1 MWDSIVEWM
10 NETAEMTSAVQRAN
24 LRAASRNM
32 ALAANFYSR
41 LMGLPGQDVVDAD
54 QRFQDESWSANPLAD
69 LMKQAY
75 LVGSEWMMELVDSLE
90 SGDPGLDQRARFWAK
105 QYVDAMSPANFALT
119 NPEVWRE
126 TARSGGLNLA
136 EGARNFL
143 SDLQKGRLSQVPDD
157 AFVIGEDLATTEG
170 RVIYRNRLIELI
182 QYTPTTPK
190 VKGIPLLIIAPWI
203 NKYYVLDMRPDNSL
217 IKYLVDS
224 GLTVFA
230 ISWKNPD
237 KSVLDLTWDDYMDLG
252 PLDAIRVVKEIT
264 GSGEINVAGYCLGGI
279 ILQVTL
285 AYLAAQGDESV
296 KSATFFTT
304 HQDYSD
310 AGEIAV
316 FISRPE
322 VAFLEW
328 LMDASGGYLDARN
341 LATTFNMLRSNDLLW
356 SYVVQNYLLGQQPP
370 AFDLLYWNNDG
381 TRVPKKVHS
390 FLLREFFLENK
401 LVVPGGIKVKGVD
414 VNLGRVKT
422 PTYVVAASRDHIVP
436 WRGAFRVRELQG
448 GPVRFI
454 LTGGGH
460 IAGIVNPPAEKKRA
474 YWVKDDGVTDP
485 DKWLDGATQHDG
497 SWWEDWLAWLK
508 KRSGRLA
515 APPTM
520 GNEEYPALM
529 AAPGSYVLEK

>member
-1 MWDSIVEWM
+1 MWDSIFEWM

-24 LRAASRNM
+24 VRAAGRNM
-32 ALAANFYSR
+32 ALATNFYRR
-41 LMGLPGQDVVDAD
+41 LLGLPGQDVVAPD
-54 QRFQDESWSANPLAD
+54 QRFQDESWAANPLAD

-75 LVGSEWMMELVDSLE
+75 LVGSEWMMELVDTVA
-90 SGDPGLDQRARFWAK
+90 SGDPALQQRARFWTQ

-157 AFVIGEDLATTEG
+157 AFLVGEDLATTEG
-170 RVIYRNRLIELI
+170 QVIYRNRLIELI

-190 VKGIPLLIIAPWI
+190 VKGIPLLVIAPWI

-217 IKYLVDS
+217 IKYLVHS
-224 GLTVFA
+224 GITVFA

-237 KSVLDLTWDDYMDLG
+237 ESILDLTWDDYMDLG

-310 AGEIAV
+310 AGEISV
-316 FISRPE
+316 FISQPE

-328 LMDASGGYLDARN
+328 LMDASGGYLDGRN
-341 LATTFNMLRSNDLLW
+341 LAATFNLLRSNDLLW
-356 SYVVQNYLLGQQPP
+356 NYVVQNYLLGQQPP

-390 FLLREFFLENK
+390 FLLREFFLDNK
-401 LVVPGGIKVKGVD
+401 LMVPGGIKVKGVD

-422 PTYVVAASRDHIVP
+422 PTYAVAASRDHIVP
-436 WRGAFRVRELQG
+436 WRGAFRIRELQG

-474 YWVKDDGVTDP
+474 YWVKDDGQTDP
-485 DKWLDGATQHDG
+485 DQWLDGATRHDG

-508 KRSGRLA
+508 KKSGRQA

-520 GNEEYPALM
+520 GNEEYPALIG
-529 AAPGSYVLEK
+529 APGSYVLEK